1 MEATYIYTG
10 SRCLSL
16 YRVYSPD
23 KTRLIWFQSACRST
37 MRFHDRLST
46 LGFRLSFHEYEIRLQ
61 KARQRIEQ
69 RWRNTCTIKTCQEIN
84 SSGTMK
90 RIPRCA
96 ILCQRVIVSTR
107 LPWTWRSDVFVSC
120 FYTYVLRMAEE
131 LCVREFLQLKISAK
145 FQKYTRTKG
154 SLKLAR

>member
-16 YRVYSPD
+16 YRVCSPD

-84 SSGTMK
+84 SSGTIK

-107 LPWTWRSDVFVSC
+107 LPWTWRSDATFSFRVFTLTCFVWQKNRVSENFC
-120 FYTYVLRMAEE
+120 SRKFR
-131 LCVREFLQLKISAK
+131 RNFRNIHGLKEV
-145 FQKYTRTKG
+145 
-154 SLKLAR
+154 